1 MVIQIKSLI
10 SILALGLLLLV
21 GKVSA
26 EPNNTRIIQGRGA
39 LESINT
45 FHLKGLDTY
54 RGLYATIFYVSGR
67 EAGIGLVGSRPRIRH
82 VMKVEGPFEIHGNG
96 ELVSIPATGV
106 ARVGALQFNYVMIV
120 VHSPYIEK
128 VSIRNL
134 DGSIPEGQ
142 GRVDTSIID
151 DSSPFNHKDLFVLK
165 KFQIMGSE
173 KVGNIIQLIPHTI
186 LP

>member
-1 MVIQIKSLI
+1 MVIQLKSLI
-10 SILALGLLLLV
+10 GFLALGLLLLV

-26 EPNNTRIIQGRGA
+26 APGDRIVTGRGA

-54 RGLYATIFYVSGR
+54 RGLYATVFFVSGR
-67 EAGIGLVGSRPRIRH
+67 EAGLGLAGSRPRIRQ
-82 VMKVEGPFEIHGNG
+82 VMKIEGPFEIHGGG
-96 ELVSIPATGV
+96 ELVSIPATAV
-106 ARVGALQFNYVMIV
+106 ARIGALQFNYVMIV

-128 VSIRNL
+128 IAIRNL

-142 GRVDTSIID
+142 GKVDTSITD
-151 DSSPFNHKDLFVLK
+151 DSSPFNHKDLFILK
-165 KFQIMGSE
+165 KFQVTSAE
-173 KVGNIIQLIPHTI
+173 KAGKIIQLMPHTI